1 MATIIRTRVVAHGT
15 VQGVFF
21 RDTCRRTAKAA
32 GVAGWV
38 RNRPDGAVEAVFEG
52 TDAQVAA
59 MVAWCRTGP
68 PTARVLHLEA
78 HTERVEGLTS
88 FEIRR

>member
-68 PTARVLHLEA
+68 PTARVLRLEA

>member
-1 MATIIRTRVVAHGT
+1 MATIVRTRVVAHGM

-21 RDTCRRTAKAA
+21 RDTCRRAAKAA
-32 GVAGWV
+32 GVTGWV
-38 RNRPDGAVEAVFEG
+38 RNRRDGTVEAVFEG
-52 TDAQVAA
+52 SDAQVGA
-59 MVAWCRTGP
+59 MVDWCRAGP
-68 PTARVLHLEA
+68 PTARVVRLEA

>member
-1 MATIIRTRVVAHGT
+1 MATIIRARVVAHGT

-21 RDTCRRTAKAA
+21 RDTCRRAARAA
-32 GVAGWV
+32 GVTGWV

-52 TDAQVAA
+52 TDAQVGA
-59 MVAWCRTGP
+59 MVDWCRAGP
-68 PTARVLHLEA
+68 PTARVLRFEA

-88 FEIRR
+88 FEVRP